1 MSGGKGGSQ
10 TTQVEI
16 PEWLSSA
23 AQANLAQGRDV
34 SQIGYTPYYGPD
46 VAALTPTQQATR
58 ANIGQFAQAFGMQ
71 GIPDM
76 ALGTP
81 TTYAGGIQGYSSGD
95 LYDQAVQELAARRP
109 GQYSKMMENF
119 VDPYNPG
126 GFQDRYANYF
136 NQPTVT
142 GGVNT
147 TTNSSG
153 LPGGEYYNVNPTT
166 QTGPTAANIEFN
178 GQLYNVADPQGLA
191 AYNAA
196 RAAFEASNVP
206 NNFGDQGNQGNQG
219 NQGENAVQQTTAES
233 AVEALRAA
241 PDWKSLSAQQKI
253 QRVVDMANQTGLTAG
268 ELAAVLP
275 YEETVIQGYL

>member
-34 SQIGYTPYYGPD
+34 SQIGYVPYYGPD
-46 VAALTPTQQATR
+46 VAGPTPTQQAAR
-58 ANIGQFAQAFGMQ
+58 ANVNQFAQAFGMQ
-71 GIPDM
+71 GP
-76 ALGTP
+76 AASGLPTP
-81 TTYAGGIQGYSSGD
+81 TTYAGGITGYSSGS
-95 LYDQAVQELAARRP
+95 LYDQAVQELASRRP
-109 GQYSKMMENF
+109 GQYAKMMENF
-119 VDPYNPG
+119 VDPYNQG

-136 NQPTVT
+136 NPVAQ
-142 GGVNT
+142 
-147 TTNSSG
+147 TNYDPNSG
-153 LPGGEYYNVNPTT
+153 NLPGEQYYNYDPNA
-166 QTGPTAANIEFN
+166 QTVPPANIEFN
-178 GQLYNVADPQGLA
+178 GQIYNVADPQGLA

-196 RAAFEASNVP
+196 RAAFEASSVP

-219 NQGENAVQQTTAES
+219 DQGGDTVPQTTAES
-233 AVEALRAA
+233 AVAALRAA

>member
-34 SQIGYTPYYGPD
+34 SQIGYVPYYGPD

-58 ANIGQFAQAFGMQ
+58 ANIGQFAEAFGMQ

-95 LYDQAVQELAARRP
+95 LYDQAVQELASRRP

-119 VDPYNPG
+119 VDPYTQG

-136 NQPTVT
+136 NRPVTGYGSTGTEGMPGGEFYNYDPTVT
-142 GGVNT
+142 A
-147 TTNSSG
+147 
-153 LPGGEYYNVNPTT
+153 
-166 QTGPTAANIEFN
+166 GPTVANISFN
-178 GQLYNVADPQGLA
+178 GQVYNVADPQGLA

-196 RAAFEASNVP
+196 RDAAMSPVTPTSPVTQTSAA
-206 NNFGDQGNQGNQG
+206 D
-219 NQGENAVQQTTAES
+219 AVA
-233 AVEALRAA
+233 ALRSAS
-241 PDWKSLSAQQKI
+241 DWPSLSAQQKI

-275 YEETVIQGYL
+275 YEETVIQGYM